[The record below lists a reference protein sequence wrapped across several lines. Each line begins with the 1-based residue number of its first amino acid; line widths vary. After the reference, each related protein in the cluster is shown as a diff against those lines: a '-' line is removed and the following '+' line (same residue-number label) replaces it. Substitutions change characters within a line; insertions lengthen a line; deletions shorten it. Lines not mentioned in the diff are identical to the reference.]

1 MNCACYPGGD
11 PMSCG
16 GGADPCETNTCACNY
31 QVFVSCAG
39 TPHTDGNC
47 QQSECDTGQYGC
59 SNAFVSC
66 TSDPHVCQQSECDAS
81 SDGCSNTFLNCSG
94 GQYVCGNPWSNVGVS
109 SGTVTSNAWHYVVAA
124 YDGSYVTYYIDGVAS
139 TPIARTG
146 TIVSKP
152 SAAKIGLEDGWTSQW
167 FGGSLDEIRVS
178 NAARSAAW
186 VKFEYNNM
194 SSGTNELTFGS
205 EQDRYASSSSSDA
218 GGGAAGTAARQ
229 EFWEVYEN
237 QLQEAQSASSA
248 SLPAAPE
255 EAPSFELPVQEQT
268 EVPGPEPGTIVAP
281 PVHNAEYVAP
291 TTRPRTAKKI
301 SRRLLLRLF
310 QHTD

>member
-1 MNCACYPGGD
+1 MN
-11 PMSCG
+11 CG
-16 GGADPCETNTCACNY
+16 GGSDPCETNTCACNY
-31 QVFVSCAG
+31 LVFSTC
-39 TPHTDGNC
+39 
-47 QQSECDTGQYGC
+47 TG
-59 SNAFVSC
+59 
-66 TSDPHVCQQSECDAS
+66 DPHINGSCQQSECDAS
-81 SDGCSNTFLNCSG
+81 QVGCSNVFTSCSDTPHACQQSECDGVSDGCANTYTGCNGPQYLCG
-94 GQYVCGNPWSNVGVS
+94 GSDWSNVGES

-146 TIVSKP
+146 NIASMP
-152 SAAKIGLEDGWTSQW
+152 STAKIGLEDGWTSQR

-186 VKFEYNNM
+186 TKFEYNNM
-194 SSGTNELTFGS
+194 SSGGNELTFGT
-205 EQDRYASSSSSDA
+205 EEDRNALSSSSDA

-229 EFWEVYEN
+229 EFWGVYEQ
-237 QLQEAQSASSA
+237 QLLDAQASSVNSASPA
-248 SLPAAPE
+248 NSLPAAPE
-255 EAPSFELPVQEQT
+255 APSFDQPAQEET
-268 EVPGPEPGTIVAP
+268 AVPGPEPGTIVPP

-291 TTRPRTAKKI
+291 TTRPRTAKRI